1 MSELSPKSLW
11 VYLPGM
17 DGTGELFN
25 RQAEVLAPHYEI
37 LALKLPRVETWAELV
52 EWVLRQLP
60 AQKPFYLCGESFGG
74 CLALLAALN
83 RLPLGLVLVNPAT
96 SFARLGWLSWL
107 SQALPL
113 LPEGLWQHS
122 SPESLRVL
130 ADRDRISANNWQR
143 FQAAVATVDK
153 ATACTRV
160 KLLRQFPNLDL
171 QTLGCPTLILASDRD
186 RLLPSAA
193 EAQRLAQQLPR
204 ATIYPLPASG
214 HACLLE
220 ADLDLATIL
229 ESVGWLSEVANP
241 GGIPCVL

>member
-1 MSELSPKSLW
+1 MSEPSPKPLW

-25 RQAEVLAPHYEI
+25 RQAEVLAPYYEI

-60 AQKPFYLCGESFGG
+60 AHRPFYLCGESFGG
-74 CLALLAALN
+74 CLALLVALN
-83 RLPLGLVLVNPAT
+83 RLPQGLILVNPAS

-113 LPEGLWQHS
+113 LPEGLWNQS

-130 ADRDRISANNWQR
+130 ADRDRISPSNWQR
-143 FQAAVATVDK
+143 FQAAVSTVDK

-171 QTLGCPTLILASDRD
+171 QTLSCPTVILASDRD
-186 RLLPSAA
+186 RLLPSVA
-193 EAQRLAQQLPR
+193 EAQRLAQQLPA

-220 ADLDLATIL
+220 ADLNLAAIL
-229 ESVGWLSEVANP
+229 GTVGWLSEATSP
-241 GGIPCVL
+241 SLIASS